1 MVVGAE
7 QIGVVGICQ
16 DTGTSAGEVEFA
28 TLLGSFCASGW
39 NRVGPP
45 GLTTE
50 SLERALSAFV
60 QTHSKKQYR
69 PTTRKVRPATF
80 RKVEQIP

>member
-39 NRVGPP
+39 NRIEPQ
-45 GLTTE
+45 GLTKE

-60 QTHSKKQYR
+60 ETHSKKQYL
-69 PTTRKVRPATF
+69 PFCRKTH
-80 RKVEQIP
+80 

>member
-39 NRVGPP
+39 DRVGPP

-50 SLERALSAFV
+50 MLERARSLDFLAEVGGEDLGDLVF
-60 QTHSKKQYR
+60 
-69 PTTRKVRPATF
+69 
-80 RKVEQIP
+80 